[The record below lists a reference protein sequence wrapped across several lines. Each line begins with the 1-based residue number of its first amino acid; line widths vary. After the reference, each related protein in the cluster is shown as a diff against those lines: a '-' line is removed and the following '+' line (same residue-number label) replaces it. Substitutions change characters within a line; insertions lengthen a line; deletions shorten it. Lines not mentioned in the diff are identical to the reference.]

1 VNDEVGPPIGVVPA
15 GGEGGAVLV
24 TIGAAARAWASP
36 LIVDEGGSVDL
47 WCSARV
53 GAGIE

>member
-1 VNDEVGPPIGVVPA
+1 VTDEVGPTIGVVPA

-24 TIGAAARAWASP
+24 TIGAAARAWARP
-36 LIVDEGGSVDL
+36 LIVDEGGTAVL